1 MNRKLSIIS
10 NLAVFC
16 LGMYCLLLSQN
27 VKAASPRDVLLESM
41 QLSRHSTFSCD
52 FTDSDILKQFYAT
65 KGKYYQLAA
74 EDQFVFRRLEL
85 MDDKGEIVCEFVQNR
100 EGFFAR
106 CGDYCG
112 KIGDIIYLF
121 YFDDMFERISEPEES
136 ICMYSMASKVID
148 GQNYYEIVIS
158 STTDATSIAKA
169 NPEFPLSSYDGSK
182 EMTSPFYAMRPRQRI
197 FHIGKKDGFLYGRK
211 HVGYRRKLL
220 YNRLITNIKFSNDLK
235 EKDFVVHGRV
245 TKDYILLM
253 DEFVVPYMSKQY
265 KSRLKLTS
273 DSTYYRISAFSKA
286 INWILYAQNT
296 KWISIIMAGF
306 AFSLLAF
313 IYYLKRR
320 D

>member
-1 MNRKLSIIS
+1 MNRKTRIIS

-16 LGMYCLLLSQN
+16 LGMYCLLLPQN

-220 YNRLITNIKFSNDLK
+220 YNRLITNIKFSHDLK